1 MTTAAERRALDARRQ
16 LAVAMLAYA
25 YLMAAYR
32 ESPSA
37 SPLHTLFVQWYLA
50 NRSLYPD
57 DSVLRSMEAA
67 RSQQLTSTTGYTV
80 LSGYALGIALA
91 AMAPAF
97 LTVWRRSAI
106 PAQQAALGDW
116 MESSGF
122 FTAAGTAPALDLLDA
137 QLRVTLDPVRAAPMA
152 NQLMGS
158 FINTGTLPR
167 REQPVPGSTP
177 GEIRALEYE
186 GVPLPEGP
194 KGSSGAA
201 SAASSGE
208 ASGPGTSMT
217 TSQASLPSP
226 FRSTDTARLAL
237 GIGGL
242 ILAGTGL
249 YYFIQSQVKR

>member
-1 MTTAAERRALDARRQ
+1 MANTSTTAVQLDARRQ

-37 SPLHTLFVQWYLA
+37 GPLHTLFVQWYLA
-50 NRSLYPD
+50 NRGLYPD

-137 QLRVTLDPVRAAPMA
+137 RLRVTLDPVRAAPMA

-158 FINTGTLPR
+158 FINTGTLPQ

-177 GEIRALEYE
+177 GEIRAMEYE

-194 KGSSGAA
+194 KGSSDAP
-201 SAASSGE
+201 SAASSTPDT
-208 ASGPGTSMT
+208 STSMT

-249 YYFIQSQVKR
+249 YYFIQSQAKR